1 MIGYDKT
8 LRDQRENIVS
18 KLALSVVVMALA
30 GCASTHGSR
39 VLRLD
44 GTSQANFEESVA
56 ALHESL
62 GPNQRLR
69 FQIALQQVSSTAA
82 RGGQTDAVTLAQL
95 DGLAYDEI
103 IGLAGPEAKQR
114 YLDTFGTRRNYSGF
128 GASMFGGFTAEMNPN
143 PFGPYPG
150 QPLP

>member
-1 MIGYDKT
+1 MICCDT
-8 LRDQRENIVS
+8 VLRDQRENVMS
-18 KLALSVVVMALA
+18 KLSLLVVVMALA

-39 VLRLD
+39 ALRVD

-56 ALHESL
+56 ALRESL

-69 FQIALQQVSSTAA
+69 FQIALEQISNTGSRAGQVTA
-82 RGGQTDAVTLAQL
+82 VNLALL

-103 IGLAGPEAKQR
+103 LSLAGPEAQQK
-114 YLDTFGTRRNYSGF
+114 YLKAFRRTYDPPGF
-128 GASMFGGFTAEMNPN
+128 GGTTFSGFTAEMNPN

-150 QPLP
+150 QP